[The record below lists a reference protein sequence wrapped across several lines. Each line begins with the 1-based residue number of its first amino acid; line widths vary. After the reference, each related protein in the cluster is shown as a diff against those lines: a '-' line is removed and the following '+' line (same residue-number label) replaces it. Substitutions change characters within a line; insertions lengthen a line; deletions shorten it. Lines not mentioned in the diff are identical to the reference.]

1 MTLAKWYQNF
11 AELYKRK
18 GFSEVIALLSVL
30 LLFSML
36 SFISSD
42 NTYSIERFQLSPETI
57 RSSKT
62 VEDTL
67 KTEQD
72 RQAAID
78 ATDPVYAFQEEAAE
92 NQQAWIESVFES
104 LIAAKQ
110 QELDEDSAES
120 SLQMF
125 RDELETLS
133 MDLSNVLTDEDIETM
148 IQQPLSALQ
157 TTVNLSSEEI
167 STTLSEPLRSGQLT
181 SVREQTVN
189 DIRNR
194 LPYSQSFEAAVAK
207 IVRLAIIETEIM
219 DEELTQQRREQAASQ
234 VEPTRILQGQL
245 LVQKGQY
252 VDREIYRQLELSGM
266 ISNQTSYIPFIGV
279 GLLSFLAIG
288 GLYGA
293 YIISKG
299 TKKTRIKQLAVTLL
313 VLILAALLMVVT
325 SLIDENFTFTI
336 AFLFPTAFVAMT
348 VYLLTTERHA
358 YVAIISA
365 SLLSGYIFK
374 EGFTSFLQT
383 DIALYNLLGGLAGI
397 FALKMISNNAHIL
410 KASAVVSFINVLFI
424 LAYLLLSSSTIT
436 MQDSFLF
443 LGVALLSGMISG
455 AFTLGT
461 LPFFESAFS
470 ILSTMKLL
478 ELANPGH
485 PLLKKLLMETPG
497 TYHHSV
503 MVANLS
509 ESACEA
515 IGANGL
521 LARVAC
527 YYHDIGKTRRP
538 GFFIENQTNGYNP
551 HDHLPPETS
560 ASIIKDH
567 TTDGASILLHSRI
580 PRPIID
586 VALQHHGTTCV
597 KYFYYKA
604 KKEDEEVE
612 QDDFRYAGP
621 KPQTREAAV
630 ISIADSVEAAVRSM
644 QQPSSTKI
652 QGLID
657 SIVSDRINDG
667 QFDECE
673 ISMKDLVKVK
683 ESIYSTLQ
691 GFYHERIEYPKEGT
705 K

>member
-1 MTLAKWYQNF
+1 MAKWYQNF
-11 AELYKRK
+11 TELYKRK
-18 GFSEVIALLSVL
+18 GFATLIALLSAF

-36 SFISSD
+36 SFVSSD

-72 RQAAID
+72 RQAAME
-78 ATDPVYAFQEEAAE
+78 ATDPVYVYRDDAAE
-92 NQQAWIESVFES
+92 NQSAWVQSVFES

-110 QELDEDSAES
+110 QDLNEES
-120 SLQMF
+120 NENAIQLF
-125 RDELETLS
+125 REELESLS
-133 MDLSNVLTDEDIETM
+133 SDLSNSLTNEELQVMIE
-148 IQQPLSALQ
+148 QPLSAIE
-157 TTVNLSSEEI
+157 TSA
-167 STTLSEPLRSGQLT
+167 TLLTDEVYETLAAPIRSGQLT
-181 SVREQTVN
+181 AIREQSVN
-189 DIRNR
+189 EIRNG
-194 LPYSQSFEAAVAK
+194 LPYSQAFESALGKITRVA
-207 IVRLAIIETEIM
+207 LIETEIM
-219 DEELTQQRREQAASQ
+219 DVELTEERKQQAASQ

-252 VDREIYRQLELSGM
+252 VDREIYRQLEISGM
-266 ISNQTSYIPFIGV
+266 ISNQTSYVSFIGIAI
-279 GLLSFLAIG
+279 LSLLAIG
-288 GLYGA
+288 SLYGA
-293 YIISKG
+293 FLLTKG
-299 TKKTRIKQLAVTLL
+299 TKKTRIKQLSVSLL
-313 VLILAALLMVVT
+313 VMTLATLLMVIT
-325 SLIDENFTFTI
+325 RLIDDNFTLTI
-336 AFLFPTAFVAMT
+336 AYLFPTAFVAMT

-358 YVAIISA
+358 YVSIIAA

-397 FALKMISNNAHIL
+397 FALKLLSNNAHIL
-410 KASAVVSFINVLFI
+410 KASGVVGLTNVLFM
-424 LAYLLLSSSTIT
+424 LAYLILSTSSIT
-436 MQDSFLF
+436 MKDSLLF
-443 LGVALLSGMISG
+443 LGLALLSGMISG

-461 LPFFESAFS
+461 LPFLESAFS

-515 IGANGL
+515 IGADGL
-521 LARVAC
+521 FARVAC

-551 HDHLPPETS
+551 HDQLPPETS

-567 TTDGASILLHSRI
+567 TTDGAAILIQNRI
-580 PRPIID
+580 PRPIVD

-604 KKEDEEVE
+604 KKENEEVE
-612 QDDFRYAGP
+612 EADYRYEGP
-621 KPQTREAAV
+621 KPQTREVAV

-652 QGLID
+652 KELID
-657 SIVSDRINDG
+657 SIVSDRVNDG
-667 QFDECE
+667 QFDECD

-683 ESIYSTLQ
+683 ESIYTTLQ
-691 GFYHERIEYPKEGT
+691 GFYHERIEYPKEAT

>member
-11 AELYKRK
+11 TELYKRK

-72 RQAAID
+72 RQAAVE
-78 ATDPVYAFQEEAAE
+78 ATDPVYVFQDEASE
-92 NQQAWIESVFES
+92 NQAAWVESVFES

-110 QELDEDSAES
+110 QELDESSDDSS
-120 SLQMF
+120 VQLF
-125 RDELETLS
+125 REELETLS
-133 MDLSNVLTDEDIETM
+133 MDLSNVLTDDDVQAMIE
-148 IQQPLSALQ
+148 QPLSAIQ
-157 TTVNLSSEEI
+157 TSATVVSENI
-167 STTLSEPLRSGQLT
+167 ARTLTESIRSGQLT
-181 SVREQTVN
+181 SVREQSVN

-194 LPYSQSFEAAVAK
+194 LPYSQSFEAAVGK
-207 IVRLAIIETEIM
+207 IVRVAIVETEII
-219 DEELTQQRREQAASQ
+219 DEEMTEQRKEQAASQ

-266 ISNQTSYIPFIGV
+266 ISNQTSYIPLIGIA
-279 GLLSFLAIG
+279 LLSLLAIG
-288 GLYGA
+288 SVYGA
-293 YIISKG
+293 FIISKG

-313 VLILAALLMVVT
+313 VLILAGLLMVVT
-325 SLIDENFTFTI
+325 SLIDDNFTLTI

-358 YVAIISA
+358 YVSIISA

-410 KASAVVSFINVLFI
+410 KASAVVSLINVFFMLT
-424 LAYLLLSSSTIT
+424 YLLLSSTSIT

-443 LGVALLSGMISG
+443 IGLALLSGMISG

-538 GFFIENQTNGYNP
+538 GFFIENQSNGYNP

-567 TTDGASILLHSRI
+567 TTDGASILLQSRI

-597 KYFYYKA
+597 KYFYFKA
-604 KKEDEEVE
+604 KKENEEVE

-621 KPQTREAAV
+621 KPQTKEAAV

-652 QGLID
+652 KELID
-657 SIVSDRINDG
+657 SIVSDRVNDG

-683 ESIYSTLQ
+683 QSIYSTLQ